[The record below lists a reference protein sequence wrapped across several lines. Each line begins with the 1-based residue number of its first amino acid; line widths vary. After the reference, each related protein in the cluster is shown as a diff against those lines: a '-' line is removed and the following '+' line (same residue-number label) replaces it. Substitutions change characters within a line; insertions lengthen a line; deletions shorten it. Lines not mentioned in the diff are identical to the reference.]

1 MKRLSDVVRYRNRL
15 CPVAGAACFYICELY
30 SLFCR
35 CSDCDEFD
43 VFSVELFICIICILV
58 YCYQVIY

>member
-1 MKRLSDVVRYRNRL
+1 MSLDIETGRAQLT
-15 CPVAGAACFYICELY
+15 GAACFYIWKFY

-35 CSDCDEFD
+35 SGDSDEFD